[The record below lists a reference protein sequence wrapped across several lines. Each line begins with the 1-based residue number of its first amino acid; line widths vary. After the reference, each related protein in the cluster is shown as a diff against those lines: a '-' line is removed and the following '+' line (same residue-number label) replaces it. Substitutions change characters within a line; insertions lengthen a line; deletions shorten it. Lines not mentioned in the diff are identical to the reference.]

1 MKVSCAT
8 TFDISK
14 PKSWARRHLGL
25 FNAGTR
31 IVQALE
37 RKGIEAETLEP
48 LSRKNG
54 PINKLKWL
62 FYQRVYNRDFCSWA
76 EPSISKQYAR
86 QIHNQLAQSDADIL
100 LCLENA
106 IPLAMVNP
114 DRPMVLWTDTTLGS
128 LIDFYPHMSNLC
140 RKSKAN
146 VLKMEKNVLD
156 KCSLLIVNSNWAA
169 NKARELYDIPLEKIE
184 VIPRVSSLANSHSK
198 ADIQVAADIQA
209 AIALRKT
216 STCQLLFIGV
226 DWQRKGGETALAV
239 AALLNE
245 KGMKTE
251 LHIVGCKPAR
261 KMPSFVR
268 FHGFIDRTTAA
279 GFKKLDEL
287 FKSAHFLIYPTRA
300 DALGLALSEAGAY
313 GVPALATNVGG
324 ISDLVKANITGKTFA
339 LTSDVINSN
348 INSYY
353 EFIVGYLK
361 DRERYM
367 ALANSTLDYYSD
379 YASESAVGSRAKTA
393 FESLLRK

>member
-14 PKSWARRHLGL
+14 PQSWARRHLGL

-37 RKGIEAETLEP
+37 QKGTEVETLEP

-54 PINKLKWL
+54 LINKLKWL
-62 FYQRVYNRDFCSWA
+62 FYQKVYKRDFCSWA
-76 EPSISKQYAR
+76 DPSTAKQYAH
-86 QIHNQLAQSDADIL
+86 QIHSQLAHSNADIL

-106 IPLAMVNP
+106 IPLATVNP

-140 RKSKAN
+140 KETRAN

-169 NKARELYDIPLEKIE
+169 KKASELYDIPLEKIE
-184 VIPRVSSLANSHSK
+184 VIPRVSSRANYRST
-198 ADIQVAADIQA
+198 ADVQA
-209 AIALRKT
+209 AIALRET
-216 STCQLLFIGV
+216 SVCRLLFIGV
-226 DWQRKGGETALAV
+226 DWQRKGGDTALAV
-239 AALLNE
+239 ATLLNQQ
-245 KGMKTE
+245 GIKTE
-251 LHIVGCKPAR
+251 LHIVGCNPTQA
-261 KMPSFVR
+261 MPSFVS

-279 GFKKLDEL
+279 GIRKLDEL
-287 FKSAHFLIYPTRA
+287 FKAAHFLIYPSRA
-300 DALGLALSEAGAY
+300 DALGMALSEAGAY

-324 ISDLVKANITGKTFA
+324 ISDLVKADITGKTFA
-339 LTSDVINSN
+339 LDSN

-353 EFIVGYLK
+353 EFITNYFKHRG
-361 DRERYM
+361 RYI
-367 ALANSTLDYYSD
+367 ALANSTLNYYSE
-379 YASESAVGSRAKTA
+379 YASESAVGSRARIA
-393 FESLLRK
+393 LESLV